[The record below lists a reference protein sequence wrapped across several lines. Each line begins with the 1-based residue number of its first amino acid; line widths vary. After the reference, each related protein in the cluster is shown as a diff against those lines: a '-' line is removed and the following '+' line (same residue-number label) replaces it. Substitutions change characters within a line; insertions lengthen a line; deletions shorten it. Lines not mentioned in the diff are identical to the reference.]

1 MSYALND
8 AATTAP
14 PDAPNHTKG
23 SSQTSL
29 FFHQV
34 LYSLG
39 QYSLLSSSFYPH
51 LFLMVPDLSPS
62 PSPHSTPTPASL
74 GKGYLQQY
82 IYRDRAFPNQF
93 ILCLQDKVF
102 KMFQILSFLSAA
114 NLVLPDCST
123 LPVELWAIILR

>member
-62 PSPHSTPTPASL
+62 PSPTPLPLPRVLGRGTSNSIYTATERSPISL
-74 GKGYLQQY
+74 SSACKIKCSRCSRSFRSFPLQIWYYQ
-82 IYRDRAFPNQF
+82 IVVPYRW
-93 ILCLQDKVF
+93 
-102 KMFQILSFLSAA
+102 SFGPS
-114 NLVLPDCST
+114 S
-123 LPVELWAIILR
+123 